1 MTTDLIFAIQN
12 RLTVKIT
19 YDGGDRIIEPHC
31 YGLARTSNILLRAYQ
46 TSGYSSTRKLGWKL
60 LDISKIR
67 SFEVLDQNFS
77 VRFDYKRNDK
87 AMMRIYSQ
95 L

>member
-12 RLTVKIT
+12 RLTVKIS

-31 YGLARTSNILLRAYQ
+31 FGLARTNNNLLRAYQ
-46 TSGYSSTRKLGWKL
+46 TAGYSNTRKLGWKL
-60 LDISKIR
+60 LNIKKVQ
-67 SFEVLDQNFS
+67 SFEILDQNFN
-77 VRFDYKRNDK
+77 VRYDYKRNDK
-87 AMMRIYSQ
+87 AMTRIYSQ

>member
-1 MTTDLIFAIQN
+1 MTNDLIFAIQN
-12 RLTVKIT
+12 SLTVKIN
-19 YDGGDRIIEPHC
+19 YEGGDRILEPHC
-31 YGLARTSNILLRAYQ
+31 FGLARTNNNLLRAYQ

-60 LDISKIR
+60 LDVKKIR
-67 SFEVLDQNFS
+67 SFEILDQTFS
-77 VRFDYKRNDK
+77 VRYDYKRNDK